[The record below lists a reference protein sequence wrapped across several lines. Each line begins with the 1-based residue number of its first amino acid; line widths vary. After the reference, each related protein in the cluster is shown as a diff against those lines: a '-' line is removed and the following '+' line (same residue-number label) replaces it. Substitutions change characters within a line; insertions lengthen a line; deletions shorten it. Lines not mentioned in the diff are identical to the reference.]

1 MVGSWNETCN
11 NMIKANNNS
20 MIIKKQNDK
29 KQNKQKTIIN
39 VIFCKITLLTVLTTK
54 QRASLPAMD
63 LTK

>member
-1 MVGSWNETCN
+1 
-11 NMIKANNNS
+11 MIKANNNS

-39 VIFCKITLLTVLTTK
+39 VIFCKLTLLTVLTTK
-54 QRASLPAMD
+54 QMASLPAMD